1 MDASNG
7 SAAPAS
13 SSAADIIA
21 AAQARAVSKQ
31 VSPEQQQA
39 KFERSIAGAEMRV
52 QMAAEKLAEADA
64 SLTQE
69 QKNTLDAALEGA
81 QQKLDQAQRRLEEH
95 LEQHKELNEEQ
106 VK

>member
-1 MDASNG
+1 
-7 SAAPAS
+7 
-13 SSAADIIA
+13 
-21 AAQARAVSKQ
+21 
-31 VSPEQQQA
+31 
-39 KFERSIAGAEMRV
+39 MRV
-52 QMAAEKLAEADA
+52 QMAAEKLADADA